1 MIARST
7 STLLRLHLQT
17 CQFSQCLFSHPRL
30 RIEGYKLEATPL
42 MIQKGSYYVRLSS
55 SRRASFAIYGLP
67 LSFVLFL
74 SLSLSSRSLSIHGLC
89 YFDSCHFD
97 CLVRLV
103 ERQTLENSHVYVSEK
118 LCSLKSLRLSN
129 YIFLSCR

>member
-55 SRRASFAIYGLP
+55 SRRASFAIYGLR

-74 SLSLSSRSLSIHGLC
+74 SRSSRSLSIHVPC
-89 YFDSCHFD
+89 SFDSCHFD

-103 ERQTLENSHVYVSEK
+103 ERQTLENSHVSLHVSEK
-118 LCSLKSLRLSN
+118 LCSLKSIRLWN
-129 YIFLSCR
+129 YTG